1 MRFSDHSTS
10 EAGRSRGAA
19 SRRARR
25 AGASA
30 ASSYIREETMKH
42 AAPTLATPAAIDWT
56 ELDTRTGL
64 TARRNVLFGLWAAR
78 RLDLPEAEH
87 EGFAWSVHFADLSEP
102 GHDDVVSFVAR
113 AFEKAGIDMPER
125 RLRSQ
130 LREMELRAALDLD
143 ATGPR
148 FRSRR
153 GGRA

>member
-1 MRFSDHSTS
+1 MTQL
-10 EAGRSRGAA
+10 
-19 SRRARR
+19 
-25 AGASA
+25 
-30 ASSYIREETMKH
+30 
-42 AAPTLATPAAIDWT
+42 APSLSKPAAIDWT

-78 RLDLPEAEH
+78 RMGLPAEEH

-102 GHDDVVSFVAR
+102 GHDDVVSHVAR
-113 AFEKAGIDMPER
+113 ALEKAGIAIPER
-125 RLRSQ
+125 HLRSQ

-148 FRSRR
+148 FRRRR

>member
-1 MRFSDHSTS
+1 MTHLAPSLST
-10 EAGRSRGAA
+10 
-19 SRRARR
+19 
-25 AGASA
+25 
-30 ASSYIREETMKH
+30 
-42 AAPTLATPAAIDWT
+42 PTAIDWT

-78 RLDLPEAEH
+78 RMGLPTEEH

-102 GHDDVVSFVAR
+102 GHDDVVSHVAR
-113 AFEKAGIDMPER
+113 ALDKAGISIPER
-125 RLRSQ
+125 HLRSQ

-148 FRSRR
+148 FRRRR